1 MGLKSTKL
9 AAHSASSMD
18 SSKTSE
24 PREGRSTFRARNVNA
39 GDDASDFAPVETKA
53 KSVRHIEETSRFS
66 KSSENRT
73 NDTSLHSNAN
83 TSMNKNVNGDT
94 EGEVQVAKEADG
106 AEKESE
112 LNLPA
117 KSKSQYQEAE
127 MEAEREKEME
137 KETAEDLSET
147 ISQKKKTMTVEEEE
161 NKESEINQKKAQGVG
176 TIDKKALLVIGDEN
190 VADESNKMSSV
201 DDDTMEDDDKVQ
213 EEREKEKETRI
224 SRGKKGM
231 GREEHENETKNE
243 HDPKSETKTVHE
255 NEHGYEHE
263 REKRKEKQNHE
274 DALQKAR
281 NMAKLYKDISLE
293 IQNIVSRDKG
303 YFKKKAASSSVPNE
317 ENLAVEKEK
326 SMSASLSHLR
336 SSDKENVSSN
346 TDSSTDLGNLDR
358 PQQMN
363 QVSNQPSAFSE
374 SLAPNSLGF
383 NQQIEESSLNPSGGS
398 SRQPLY
404 DESDS
409 YQREPI
415 QTESFQY
422 SVNHVF
428 LYPSFLE
435 IGITSNFD
443 GVSYCSVF
451 DRKGAIVPCFRF

>member
-1 MGLKSTKL
+1 MIDTSNHRYMELKSTKL
-9 AAHSASSMD
+9 AAHSTSSVD
-18 SSKTSE
+18 SLKTSE
-24 PREGRSTFRARNVNA
+24 SREGRSTLRSRKIYA
-39 GDDASDFAPVETKA
+39 GDDASDFTPVETKA
-53 KSVRHIEETSRFS
+53 KSVQQIEETSRFFN
-66 KSSENRT
+66 SSENRT
-73 NDTSLHSNAN
+73 NDTSFHSNAN
-83 TSMNKNVNGDT
+83 ASINKNVNGDA

-106 AEKESE
+106 AAKESE
-112 LNLPA
+112 LNVPA
-117 KSKSQYQEAE
+117 KSTSQYKEAE
-127 MEAEREKEME
+127 MDTEKE
-137 KETAEDLSET
+137 KEAAEESSET
-147 ISQKKKTMTVEEEE
+147 ISQKKMTKEEVAES
-161 NKESEINQKKAQGVG
+161 KESEINQKKAQGVG

-190 VADESNKMSSV
+190 ASDESSKMNSV
-201 DDDTMEDDDKVQ
+201 DDDTMEDDDKIQ
-213 EEREKEKETRI
+213 EEREKEKESRI
-224 SRGKKGM
+224 SGGKKGM
-231 GREEHENETKNE
+231 GREEHEN
-243 HDPKSETKTVHE
+243 DPKI
-255 NEHGYEHE
+255 EHE
-263 REKRKEKQNHE
+263 HEYEYAKKKEKLNHE
-274 DALQKAR
+274 EALQKAR

-293 IQNIVSRDKG
+293 IQNIVSRDNG

-326 SMSASLSHLR
+326 SMSASPGHLR

-346 TDSSTDLGNLDR
+346 TDSSTDLRNLDR

-383 NQQIEESSLNPSGGS
+383 NQQNEGLSQNSSGES

-404 DESDS
+404 DGSDS

-443 GVSYCSVF
+443 GISYCSVF
-451 DRKGAIVPCFRF
+451 DRKGAIVPCVRF